1 MNFDCNETFYWNQR
15 SRKPKRAHFGDRHIK
30 VIFGTRQ
37 PHFRVIFLANF
48 LDTRWSQRGATLT
61 NVFRKGVKRA
71 AKGSKPPIFHQ
82 ENYSKV
88 RLTRAKY
95 DFDVSVPKISPFR
108 FSTTLISVEYL
119 ITVEIHRPGHHPP

>member
-15 SRKPKRAHFGDRHIK
+15 SRKPKRADFGDRHIK

-71 AKGSKPPIFHQ
+71 AKGS
-82 ENYSKV
+82 N
-88 RLTRAKY
+88 
-95 DFDVSVPKISPFR
+95 FR
-108 FSTTLISVEYL
+108 FMSDSEDTTK
-119 ITVEIHRPGHHPP
+119 G

>member
-1 MNFDCNETFYWNQR
+1 MTSLLSRLKSKGSSRKEPDFKGVVAGSMNFDCNETFYWNQR
-15 SRKPKRAHFGDRHIK
+15 SRKPKRADFGDRHIK

-71 AKGSKPPIFHQ
+71 AKGSI
-82 ENYSKV
+82 
-88 RLTRAKY
+88 
-95 DFDVSVPKISPFR
+95 
-108 FSTTLISVEYL
+108 FSTKLYL
-119 ITVEIHRPGHHPP
+119 RTGILL

>member
-15 SRKPKRAHFGDRHIK
+15 SRKPKRADFGGRHIK

-37 PHFRVIFLANF
+37 PHFRVIFLATF

-71 AKGSKPPIFHQ
+71 AKGS
-82 ENYSKV
+82 N
-88 RLTRAKY
+88 
-95 DFDVSVPKISPFR
+95 FR
-108 FSTTLISVEYL
+108 FMTGSKDTMK
-119 ITVEIHRPGHHPP
+119 G